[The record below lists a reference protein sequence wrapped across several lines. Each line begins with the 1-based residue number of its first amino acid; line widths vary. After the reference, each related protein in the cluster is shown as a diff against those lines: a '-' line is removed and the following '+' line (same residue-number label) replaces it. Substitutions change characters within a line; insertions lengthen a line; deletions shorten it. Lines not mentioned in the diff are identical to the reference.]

1 MADAAKKA
9 EMRRRVDRAR
19 ARLKRITKSTGRGP
33 LGPAADE
40 SWHRGHVMGHTAE
53 ALNFWTTQFRAVRS
67 GSNEVGRGEEGAQK
81 RREGIDRGEAVAEE
95 ELQQALDDAVGDV
108 LNLLDE
114 MTDEE
119 LELEVV
125 FRSREGDRPARL
137 DELLEML
144 VIGHLEEHIAQLAAL
159 D

>member
-1 MADAAKKA
+1 MADSAKKA
-9 EMRRRVDRAR
+9 EMRKRVDAAR
-19 ARLKRITKSTGRGP
+19 ERLRRITKSSARGP
-33 LGPAADE
+33 IGPASDDR
-40 SWHRGHVMGHTAE
+40 WHRGHVMGHAAE
-53 ALNFWTTQFRAVRS
+53 ALNFWTTQFRAVRGGAS
-67 GSNEVGRGEEGAQK
+67 EVGRGDEGNQK
-81 RREGIDRGEAVAEE
+81 RSQGIDRGEAVAEE
-95 ELQQALDDAVGDV
+95 ELQQALDEAVGDV

-125 FRSREGDRPARL
+125 FRSRDGDRPARL

-144 VIGHLEEHIAQLAAL
+144 VIGHLEEHITQLAAL

>member
-1 MADAAKKA
+1 MADSAKKL
-9 EMRRRVDRAR
+9 EMRKRVDAAR
-19 ARLKRITKSTGRGP
+19 QRLQRITRSSGSGP
-33 LGPAADE
+33 IGPATDDR
-40 SWHRGHVMGHTAE
+40 WHRGHVMGHTAE

-67 GSNEVGRGEEGAQK
+67 GAGEVGRGEEGNEK
-81 RREGIDRGEAVAEE
+81 RRQGIDRGEAVAEE
-95 ELQQALDDAVGDV
+95 ELQQALDESVGDV

-114 MTDEE
+114 MSDEE

-125 FRSREGDRPARL
+125 FRGRDGDRPARL

-144 VIGHLEEHIAQLAAL
+144 VIGHLEEHISQLAAL

>member
-1 MADAAKKA
+1 MADSAKKA

-19 ARLKRITKSTGRGP
+19 ERLKRITKSNGRGP
-33 LGPAADE
+33 LGPKTGE

-53 ALNFWTTQFRAVRS
+53 ALNFWTTQFRAVRT
-67 GSNEVGRGEEGAQK
+67 GAGEVGRGEEGLQK
-81 RREGIDRGEAVAEE
+81 RREGIDGGEAVAEE
-95 ELQQALDDAVGDV
+95 ELQQALDEAVGDV

-114 MTDEE
+114 MSDEE

-137 DELLEML
+137 DELREML
-144 VIGHLEEHIAQLAAL
+144 GSGPLAERI
-159 D
+159 

>member
-1 MADAAKKA
+1 M
-9 EMRRRVDRAR
+9 
-19 ARLKRITKSTGRGP
+19 
-33 LGPAADE
+33 
-40 SWHRGHVMGHTAE
+40 
-53 ALNFWTTQFRAVRS
+53 RS
-67 GSNEVGRGEEGAQK
+67 GASEVGRGEEGNQK
-81 RREGIDRGEAVAEE
+81 RRQGIDRGEAVAEE
-95 ELQQALDDAVGDV
+95 ELQQALDEAVGDV

-125 FRSREGDRPARL
+125 FRSRDGDRPARL

-144 VIGHLEEHIAQLAAL
+144 VIGHLEEHITQLAAL

>member
-1 MADAAKKA
+1 MADSAKKA
-9 EMRRRVDRAR
+9 EMRKRVDEARERLRRV
-19 ARLKRITKSTGRGP
+19 TKSSRRGP
-33 LGPAADE
+33 IGPAADDK
-40 SWHRGHVMGHTAE
+40 WHRGHVMGHAAE

-67 GSNEVGRGEEGAQK
+67 GASEVGRGEEGGEK
-81 RREGIDRGEAVAEE
+81 RRQGIDRGEAVAEE
-95 ELQQALDDAVGDV
+95 ELQQALDEAVGDV

-114 MTDEE
+114 MSDEE

-144 VIGHLEEHIAQLAAL
+144 VIGHLEEHITQLAAL

>member
-1 MADAAKKA
+1 MADRVKTA
-9 EMRRRVDRAR
+9 EMRKRVDAAR
-19 ARLKRITKSTGRGP
+19 QRLKRITGSSGRGP
-33 LGPAADE
+33 IDPATGE

-53 ALNFWTTQFRAVRS
+53 ALNFWTTQFRAARGGAS
-67 GSNEVGRGEEGAQK
+67 EVGRGEEGNQ
-81 RREGIDRGEAVAEE
+81 RRRDGIDRGEAVAEE
-95 ELQQALDDAVGDV
+95 ELQQALDESVGDV

-119 LELEVV
+119 LELEVL
-125 FRSREGDRPARL
+125 FRSRDGDRPARL

-144 VIGHLEEHIAQLAAL
+144 VIGHLEEHVAQLAAL